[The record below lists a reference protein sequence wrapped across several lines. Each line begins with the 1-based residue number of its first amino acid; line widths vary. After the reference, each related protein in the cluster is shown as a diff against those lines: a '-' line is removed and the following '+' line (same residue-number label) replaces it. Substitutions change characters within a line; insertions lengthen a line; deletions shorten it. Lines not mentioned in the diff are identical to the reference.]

1 MFEIKIP
8 LSVPSNKKSLY
19 KQNYLRLTNNSGKLL
34 LIAGDQKLEHLND
47 DFFGRDISKEDNNP
61 EHLFKIAQ
69 ASNGGVLATH
79 LGLIS
84 QYGASY
90 KNIPY
95 IVKLNGRT
103 NIGPNEEKNSAKCL
117 WKVEDVLKFKNQSGL
132 KIVGVGYTLYLGSK
146 YEGKMLTAAAKLIF
160 EAHQAGLPAI
170 LWIYPRA
177 NKVNEENIHTIAGA
191 AGVAAALDADFA
203 KLKYPYETKDKKKT
217 ALNYSEVTQAA
228 GRTKIICVG
237 GSKKEAVGLLEELS
251 NQINLGN
258 TSGLAMGRNL
268 HQRSLEEATR
278 FARALGSIIFKNV
291 DIKKAKDIYNNKTPL
306 KEKST
311 SKLLSIFW

>member
-1 MFEIKIP
+1 M
-8 LSVPSNKKSLY
+8 
-19 KQNYLRLTNNSGKLL
+19 
-34 LIAGDQKLEHLND
+34 A
-47 DFFGRDISKEDNNP
+47 
-61 EHLFKIAQ
+61 
-69 ASNGGVLATH
+69 GVLATH

-84 QYGASY
+84 QYGSSY

-95 IVKLNGRT
+95 IIKLNGRT
-103 NIGPNEEKNSAKCL
+103 NIGLNEEKNSAKCL
-117 WKVEDVLKFKNQSGL
+117 WSVDDVLKFKNQSGL
-132 KIVGVGYTLYLGSK
+132 KIVGVGYTLYLGGK
-146 YEGKMLTAAAKLIF
+146 YEGKMLSAAAKLIF

-177 NKVNEENIHTIAGA
+177 NKINEENIHTIAGA

-237 GSKKEAVGLLEELS
+237 GSKKEAAGLLEELS

-291 DIKKAKDIYNNKTPL
+291 DIKKAKDIYNNKTQL
-306 KEKST
+306 KTKPT